1 MENATYQLI
10 ETVSYAWNS
19 KKNMAGVFCDLT
31 KAFFD
36 YVNHELLK
44 QN

>member
-19 KKNMAGVFCDLT
+19 KKCIAAIFCDLT
-31 KAFFD
+31 K
-36 YVNHELLK
+36 VSLTELTM
-44 QN
+44 NY